1 MTELKTRPSRR
12 SVTAF
17 LAGIRDAE
25 LRKDCATLVRL
36 MKKVTKARPVM
47 WGSSVVGFGSYHY
60 RYRSG
65 REGGWFLTGFSP
77 RKRNLTIY
85 LMAGAAREP
94 ALRKRLGKHR
104 TSVGCL
110 YVNGLAGIDLKVLQ
124 QLITRSVRA
133 LAAGDGGQGMGMR
146 THPPSPIPH
155 PRRVRVALSPPP
167 ASRTNCA
174 AGSPSSRRCS

>member
-1 MTELKTRPSRR
+1 MAELKTRPNRR

-17 LAGIRDAE
+17 LSRIRDPE
-25 LRKDCATLVRL
+25 LRKDCATLVRM
-36 MKKVTKARPVM
+36 MKKVTKARPKM

-65 REGGWFLTGFSP
+65 REGDWFLTGFSP

-94 ALRKRLGKHR
+94 ALRKRLGKHK

-110 YVNGLAGIDLKVLQ
+110 YVNGLAGLDVRVLER
-124 QLITRSVRA
+124 LITRSVRA
-133 LAAGDGGQGMGMR
+133 LRGR
-146 THPPSPIPH
+146 S
-155 PRRVRVALSPPP
+155 
-167 ASRTNCA
+167 
-174 AGSPSSRRCS
+174 